1 MSALESCI
9 RRARRRYLSLL
20 IFEQAATAIALA
32 MAGAILLLVL
42 GTQIL
47 NWYWPLLLFAVSLGV
62 GLYRTRRLNPSSYV
76 LAQKIDRRLA
86 LHDALST
93 AVHFSGSTSNADRE
107 LVEAQRGQAERAACN
122 VVLVEAIPFRMPV
135 SAYASVAL
143 LVITGTLFGVR
154 YGMRNSL
161 DLSQPMVSFTFD
173 TFRVDDTVASARKK
187 KTPEQQRLEEQLQG
201 LTVSPDQQNSQDFGE
216 APDSALNT
224 VDTPDVS
231 DIPRDAIA
239 KSQQKLSS
247 TDVKADGEEGSEQ
260 PGEAG
265 EEEGEQT
272 ANQNSSDGNNPQGA
286 PQAKNASP
294 QQGNQSENSSL
305 MDKMRD
311 ALANLMQKMKMPQK
325 PGGSQQTASS
335 KPGQQGNQSQQSMS
349 EKGTPQP
356 GSRQQGDS
364 QNSDAAGDQQGEGGE
379 QADNGQSRQ
388 GTQGADQQASKDAKS
403 GMGKQDGSKDVQLAE
418 QLEAMGKISEIF
430 GKRAQ
435 NLTGEVMVEVA
446 AGKQQLRTQYSER
459 SASHSDSGGEIHRD
473 EIPLVYQ
480 HYVQQYFEQIRN
492 TPAKAGSEKTA
503 QPTTE
508 AKPKPASG
516 VPVQARP

>member
-1 MSALESCI
+1 
-9 RRARRRYLSLL
+9 
-20 IFEQAATAIALA
+20 
-32 MAGAILLLVL
+32 MA
-42 GTQIL
+42 
-47 NWYWPLLLFAVSLGV
+47 
-62 GLYRTRRLNPSSYV
+62 
-76 LAQKIDRRLA
+76 
-86 LHDALST
+86 
-93 AVHFSGSTSNADRE
+93 
-107 LVEAQRGQAERAACN
+107 
-122 VVLVEAIPFRMPV
+122 
-135 SAYASVAL
+135 AYASVAL
-143 LVITGTLFGVR
+143 LLITGTLFGVR
-154 YGMRNSL
+154 YGMRKNL
-161 DLSQPMVSFTFD
+161 DLSQPMVSFSFD
-173 TFRVDDTVASARKK
+173 TFRVDDVVASAQKW

-201 LTVSPDQQNSQDFGE
+201 LSVSSDQQDPQEFGE

-224 VDTPDVS
+224 VDTPDVNA
-231 DIPRDAIA
+231 IPQDAMA

-247 TDVKADGEEGSEQ
+247 SEVQAASEEGSEQ
-260 PGEAG
+260 PGESG
-265 EEEGEQT
+265 EETGEQS
-272 ANQNSSDGNNPQGA
+272 ANQNAADGNNPQGA

-294 QQGNQSENSSL
+294 QQGNQGENSSL

-356 GSRQQGDS
+356 GTRQQGDS
-364 QNSDAAGDQQGEGGE
+364 QASDADGEQQGEGGE

-403 GMGKQDGSKDVQLAE
+403 GMGKQDGNKDVQLAE

-446 AGKQQLRTQYSER
+446 AGKQQLRTQYSQK
-459 SASHSDSGGEIHRD
+459 SASHTDSGGEIHRD

-492 TPAKAGSEKTA
+492 SPSAKTGSDNKAGPV
-503 QPTTE
+503 PTV
-508 AKPKPASG
+508 KSKPAEG
-516 VPVQARP
+516 VPAQARP